1 MSISNSIFGKSL
13 SSGVKSWNKLNFQ
26 QLPWVQEKEIIL
38 YAFLVITAMDF
49 SYFAARSYLLPFST
63 PTSKPFL
70 LRFSS
75 PRAHIKASGDR
86 SEHPASGE
94 LLFNFLHSF
103 QQLLPA
109 PSSYSGPL
117 LTSCLVESAEVLWGA
132 ASLCHLPFTSTI
144 L

>member
-1 MSISNSIFGKSL
+1 MSISNSIFENL
-13 SSGVKSWNKLNFQ
+13 WVVVLNHDTNLIFNSHHGCKRRKRFYVPFWG
-26 QLPWVQEKEIIL
+26 QLLWIL
-38 YAFLVITAMDF
+38 VNFLLEAAFCHF
-49 SYFAARSYLLPFST
+49 LLPP
-63 PTSKPFL
+63 PTLFL

-75 PRAHIKASGDR
+75 SHAHIKASGDR

-94 LLFNFLHSF
+94 LLFNFSHSF